1 MRRKNSKGETA
12 LNILKRGAARNH
24 YEGLQNSSR
33 LIARLGSIG
42 CRLRTGTTR
51 NEQLHR
57 ELKSWSRNIYQSHK
71 GRLQDGFR
79 IFELAKLLT
88 HASAAY
94 TPTLTQF
101 EQQKL
106 LSLICGRLRQV
117 RFFPNVQPA
126 LMDVS
131 LPLSL
136 QRPILQT
143 NTSAA
148 LLRKKVKQ
156 ENKETWE
163 QQGTKLRQ
171 GKPSSTDI
179 FKRPRKTKST
189 GM

>member
-1 MRRKNSKGETA
+1 MFENYNANFEKYVK
-12 LNILKRGAARNH
+12 IDP
-24 YEGLQNSSR
+24 QNYFIR
-33 LIARLGSIG
+33 
-42 CRLRTGTTR
+42 
-51 NEQLHR
+51 
-57 ELKSWSRNIYQSHK
+57 
-71 GRLQDGFR
+71 DPP
-79 IFELAKLLT
+79 
-88 HASAAY
+88 AAY

-101 EQQKL
+101 EKQKL
-106 LSLICGRLRQV
+106 LSLHCGRLRQV
-117 RFFPNVQPA
+117 RLFPNVQPK

-163 QQGTKLRQ
+163 KQGKKLRQ

-179 FKRPRKTKST
+179 FKRPRKRKST
-189 GM
+189 EM